1 LTQLERLEAW
11 LQLPRY
17 ERSRTFTLDADGAHE
32 LVADIAEQ
40 VHDAKV
46 EGRIHEG
53 VPVMTKQARD
63 ETLQKCLDRATVGD
77 PQQISEE
84 ALPGNAVDRILSEA
98 RCLARRAYNEGYALG
113 RRSGLDEARVGNSQQ
128 SQGVVERERAL
139 AQKEQVQSSLL
150 HSLGSGQVTTP
161 GFLRIWR
168 EWASRDWR
176 PLRTVPIDPPP
187 VVSEEPCPAAG
198 VASNPLE
205 ARIERLEAAQRGE
218 VAGYQELPMKVG
230 QLEQTLKR
238 HEERLRALEPF
249 SNNAKPPTV

>member
-1 LTQLERLEAW
+1 MTKLEHLEAW
-11 LQLPRY
+11 LQLPRE
-17 ERSRTFTLDADGAHE
+17 ERNRNFTLDADGAHE
-32 LVADIAEQ
+32 LVAEIAEQ

-46 EGRIHEG
+46 SGRIHEG
-53 VPVMTKQARD
+53 VPVMTKRERD
-63 ETLQKCLDRATVGD
+63 ETLQKCLDRATVGSSQ
-77 PQQISEE
+77 PIAEE
-84 ALPGNAVDRILSEA
+84 ALPDNAGKRIMVEV
-98 RCLARRAYNEGYALG
+98 RCLARRAYYEGYELG
-113 RRSGLDEARVGNSQQ
+113 RKSGLDEATVGNSQQ